1 MFSINLNVWFAL
13 SYHTIFPFLPCPT
26 VYGPEFK
33 CVLFLPLLGF
43 DRSCRGL
50 VAAMTLWRIAGRQI
64 SSQGNMCS
72 ASSLLH
78 TTCALLPVFYYLCS
92 SPTTLL
98 NICSALLTTRAARLS
113 PIAQLSDSRRTAD
126 RRDHYRVYC
135 QDQEIPENWADM
147 RQRSEIGRVGS
158 KGRKTG
164 KWPIQFIFPKEKGR
178 ELQYLQTIVSWD
190 WVLRKVGS
198 FS

>member
-1 MFSINLNVWFAL
+1 MCFSIILNVWFAL
-13 SYHTIFPFLPCPT
+13 SYHTTFPFLPCPT
-26 VYGPEFK
+26 VYGPQFK

-50 VAAMTLWRIAGRQI
+50 VAAMTLWRIAGRSHLRAI
-64 SSQGNMCS
+64 
-72 ASSLLH
+72 
-78 TTCALLPVFYYLCS
+78 CALLPVSYYLCS
-92 SPTTLL
+92 APTTLL

-147 RQRSEIGRVGS
+147 RQRSEEGRVGS

>member
-1 MFSINLNVWFAL
+1 MFFHYSQCLICFVLSHHISLFTL
-13 SYHTIFPFLPCPT
+13 SYSLWSTVQMCIVSASSGVWSFLPGFSGGNDT
-26 VYGPEFK
+26 VAD
-33 CVLFLPLLGF
+33 C
-43 DRSCRGL
+43 
-50 VAAMTLWRIAGRQI
+50 RQI

-72 ASSLLH
+72 ASSAS
-78 TTCALLPVFYYLCS
+78 TTC
-92 SPTTLL
+92 LL

-147 RQRSEIGRVGS
+147 RQRSEEGRVGS
-158 KGRKTG
+158 KGRKT
-164 KWPIQFIFPKEKGR
+164 WLENPVHISKGR
-178 ELQYLQTIVSWD
+178 GRKLQYLQTIVSWD

>member
-1 MFSINLNVWFAL
+1 MFFHYSQCLICFVLSHHISLSTL
-13 SYHTIFPFLPCPT
+13 SYSLWSTI
-26 VYGPEFK
+26 
-33 CVLFLPLLGF
+33 
-43 DRSCRGL
+43 
-50 VAAMTLWRIAGRQI
+50 Q
-64 SSQGNMCS
+64 MCIVS
-72 ASSLLH
+72 ASSRVWSFLPGFSGGNDTVADCRPADLISGQYVLCFQSS
-78 TTCALLPVFYYLCS
+78 TTCAS
-92 SPTTLL
+92 TLL